1 MTDENQKLY
10 RVRLRGLNSVIS
22 TNYGNPYV
30 IAISP
35 NEALAKVQ
43 ANVNDKD
50 LGFTKD
56 REMQSIELLAEV
68 GDYPTCRTQIFL

>member
-1 MTDENQKLY
+1 LTDENQKLY